1 MQVQV
6 IEKTADLA
14 AICDTLRKAE
24 FVTVDTEFMRSNTYW
39 PKLCLIQVADD
50 NGAWAIDPLAQGL
63 SLQPFIDLLADDKVL
78 KVLHAARQDMEIFLH
93 DFGALPHP
101 VFDTQV
107 AAMVAGFGDSVG
119 YETLVNHFT
128 RARVDKSSRFTDWS
142 RRPLTGKQV
151 QYALGDVIHLRDIY
165 TGIMKILSRNGRQHW
180 LSEEMDT
187 LTDPA
192 TYRTEPQDAWL
203 RLKPKSSNRRFMA
216 MVRAVA
222 EWREHRAQKID
233 VPRNRVIR
241 DDVVLEIAAHP
252 PTTLDELKGVRGL
265 ADNLARGP
273 IGETL
278 MKALDDAR
286 ALPEDQLPQAEQR
299 RQLPRGIGPIV
310 DLMRVLLKLRCEEEN
325 VAQKLVASMS
335 DLEELA
341 ADDEADVPARH
352 GWRYDVFG
360 KDALALKHGK
370 LALSIKR
377 GNVAVTEL

>member
-1 MQVQV
+1 MKV

-14 AICDTLRKAE
+14 EICASLRDSE

-39 PKLCLIQVADD
+39 PKLCLIQVAGDD
-50 NGAWAIDPLAQGL
+50 GAWAIDPLAEGL
-63 SLQPFIDLLADDKVL
+63 SLEPFVELMANDKIL

-128 RARVDKSSRFTDWS
+128 KARVDKSSRFADWA
-142 RRPLTGKQV
+142 RRPLTTKQV

-165 TGIMKILSRNGRQHW
+165 KGMAKILAKNGRESW
-180 LSEEMDT
+180 LSEEMDV
-187 LTDPA
+187 LIDPA
-192 TYRTEPQDAWL
+192 TYVVQPGDAWL

-216 MVRAVA
+216 CVRAVA
-222 EWREHRAQKID
+222 EWREYRAQKID

-252 PTTLDELKGVRGL
+252 PTTMEELKSVRGL
-265 ADNLARGP
+265 AENMARGP
-273 IGETL
+273 IGESL
-278 MKALDDAR
+278 LKALDDAR
-286 ALPEDQLPQAEQR
+286 ALPEDMLPQAEQR

-325 VAQKLVASMS
+325 VAQKLVANMS

-341 ADDEADVPARH
+341 ADDNADVPARH
-352 GWRYDVFG
+352 GWRFDVFG
-360 KDALALKHGK
+360 KDAIALKHGK

-377 GNVAVTEL
+377 GNVVLTEL

>member
-1 MQVQV
+1 MNV
-6 IEKTADLA
+6 IENTADLA
-14 AICDTLRKAE
+14 EICVSLRDSE

-39 PKLCLIQVADD
+39 PKLCLIQIAGE
-50 NGAWAIDPLAQGL
+50 NGAWAIDPLAPDL
-63 SLQPFIDLLADDKVL
+63 SLDPFIELMAKPEVL

-93 DFGALPHP
+93 DFGALPAP
-101 VFDTQV
+101 IFDTQV

-128 RARVDKSSRFTDWS
+128 KARIDKSSRFADWS

-151 QYALGDVIHLRDIY
+151 HYALGDVIHLRDIY
-165 TGIMKILSRNGRQHW
+165 KGMARILAKNGRESW
-180 LSEEMDT
+180 LTEEMAV
-187 LTDPA
+187 LMDPA
-192 TYRTEPQDAWL
+192 TYVVQPEDAWL

-216 MVRAVA
+216 FVRAVA
-222 EWREHRAQKID
+222 EWREYRAQKID

-252 PTTLDELKGVRGL
+252 PASMDELKGVRGL

-273 IGETL
+273 VGESL
-278 MKALDDAR
+278 MKALEDAR
-286 ALPEDQLPQAEQR
+286 ALPDDALPQAEQR

-325 VAQKLVASMS
+325 VAQKLVASIS
-335 DLEELA
+335 DLEALA
-341 ADDEADVPARH
+341 ADDNADVPAQH
-352 GWRYDVFG
+352 GWRHDVFG
-360 KDALALKHGK
+360 RDALALKHGK

>member
-1 MQVQV
+1 MKV

-14 AICDTLRKAE
+14 EICASLRDSE

-39 PKLCLIQVADD
+39 PKLCLIQVAGDD
-50 NGAWAIDPLAQGL
+50 GAWAIDPLAEGL
-63 SLQPFIDLLADDKVL
+63 SLEPFIELMANDNVL

-93 DFGALPHP
+93 DFHALPHP
-101 VFDTQV
+101 VFDTQI

-128 RARVDKSSRFTDWS
+128 KARVDKSSRFADWA

-165 TGIMKILSRNGRQHW
+165 KGMTKILAKNGRESW
-180 LSEEMDT
+180 LREEMDV
-187 LTDPA
+187 LIDPA
-192 TYRTEPQDAWL
+192 TYVVQPEDAWL

-252 PTTLDELKGVRGL
+252 PSTMEELKAVRGM
-265 ADNLARGP
+265 ADNLTRGP
-273 IGETL
+273 TGESL
-278 MKALDDAR
+278 LKALDDAR
-286 ALPEDQLPQAEQR
+286 ALTEDMLPLAEQR

-325 VAQKLVASMS
+325 VAQKLVANIS

-341 ADDEADVPARH
+341 ADDNADVPARH

-360 KDALALKHGK
+360 KDALALKQGK

-377 GNVAVTEL
+377 GNVVLTEL

>member
-1 MQVQV
+1 MNV
-6 IEKTADLA
+6 IENTADLA
-14 AICDTLRKAE
+14 EICVSLRDSE

-39 PKLCLIQVADD
+39 PKLCLIQIAGE
-50 NGAWAIDPLAQGL
+50 NGAWAIDPLAPAL
-63 SLQPFIDLLADDKVL
+63 SLDPFIELMANRQVL

-93 DFGALPHP
+93 DFGALPAP
-101 VFDTQV
+101 IFDTQV

-128 RARVDKSSRFTDWS
+128 KARIDKSSRFTDWS

-151 QYALGDVIHLRDIY
+151 HYALGDVIHLRDIY
-165 TGIMKILSRNGRQHW
+165 EGMAKILAKNGRESW
-180 LSEEMDT
+180 LTEEMAV
-187 LTDPA
+187 LMDPA
-192 TYRTEPQDAWL
+192 TYVVQPQDAWL

-216 MVRAVA
+216 FVRAVA
-222 EWREHRAQKID
+222 EWREYRAQKID

-252 PTTLDELKGVRGL
+252 PASMDELRGVRGL

-273 IGETL
+273 VGESL
-278 MKALDDAR
+278 MKALEEARTLPDDV
-286 ALPEDQLPQAEQR
+286 LPQAEQR

-325 VAQKLVASMS
+325 VAQKLVASIS
-335 DLEELA
+335 DLEALA
-341 ADDEADVPARH
+341 ADDNADVPAQH
-352 GWRYDVFG
+352 GWRHDVFG
-360 KDALALKHGK
+360 RDALALKHGK

>member
-1 MQVQV
+1 MKV

-14 AICDTLRKAE
+14 AVCASLRDSE

-39 PKLCLIQVADD
+39 PKLCLIQIGGPDD
-50 NGAWAIDPLAQGL
+50 AWAIDPLAEGL
-63 SLQPFIDLLADDKVL
+63 SMEPFIELMANEKVL

-93 DFGALPHP
+93 DFGALPVP
-101 VFDTQV
+101 IFDTQV

-128 RARVDKSSRFTDWS
+128 KARVDKSSRFADWA
-142 RRPLTGKQV
+142 RRPLTSKQV

-165 TGIMKILSRNGRQHW
+165 KGLAKVLAKNGRESW
-180 LSEEMDT
+180 LTEEMNV
-187 LTDPA
+187 LMDPA
-192 TYRTEPQDAWL
+192 TYVVQPEDAWL

-216 MVRAVA
+216 CVQAVA

-233 VPRNRVIR
+233 VPRNRVVR

-252 PTTLDELKGVRGL
+252 PTNMDELRAVRGL
-265 ADNLARGP
+265 ADNLARGQ
-273 IGETL
+273 IGESL
-278 MKALDDAR
+278 LKALDDAR

-325 VAQKLVASMS
+325 VAQKLVANMS

-341 ADDEADVPARH
+341 ADDNADVPAQH
-352 GWRYDVFG
+352 GWRFDVFG

-377 GNVAVTEL
+377 GNVVLTELG

>member
-1 MQVQV
+1 MKV

-14 AICDTLRKAE
+14 EICASLRDSE

-39 PKLCLIQVADD
+39 PKLCLIQVAGDD
-50 NGAWAIDPLAQGL
+50 GAWAIDPLAEGL
-63 SLQPFIDLLADDKVL
+63 SLEPFVELMANDKIL

-128 RARVDKSSRFTDWS
+128 KARVDKSSRFADWA
-142 RRPLTGKQV
+142 RRPLTTKQV

-165 TGIMKILSRNGRQHW
+165 KGMAKILAKNGRESW
-180 LSEEMDT
+180 LSQEMDV
-187 LTDPA
+187 LIDPA
-192 TYRTEPQDAWL
+192 TYVVQPGDAWL

-216 MVRAVA
+216 CVRAVA
-222 EWREHRAQKID
+222 EWREYRAQKID

-252 PTTLDELKGVRGL
+252 PTTMEELKSVRGL
-265 ADNLARGP
+265 AENMARGP
-273 IGETL
+273 IGESL
-278 MKALDDAR
+278 LKALDDAR
-286 ALPEDQLPQAEQR
+286 ALPEDMLPQAEQR

-325 VAQKLVASMS
+325 VAQKLVANMS

-341 ADDEADVPARH
+341 ADDNADVPARH
-352 GWRYDVFG
+352 GWRFDVFG
-360 KDALALKHGK
+360 KDAIALKHGK

-377 GNVAVTEL
+377 GNVVLTEL

>member
-1 MQVQV
+1 MKV

-14 AICDTLRKAE
+14 EVCDSLRDSE

-39 PKLCLIQVADD
+39 PKLCLIQVAGEHD
-50 NGAWAIDPLAQGL
+50 AWAIDPLAEGL
-63 SLQPFIDLLADDKVL
+63 SLEPFTELMANEKVL

-142 RRPLTGKQV
+142 RRPLTAKQV

-165 TGIMKILSRNGRQHW
+165 TGIAKILAKNGRSSW
-180 LSEEMDT
+180 LSEEMDL

-192 TYRTEPQDAWL
+192 TYRVEPQDAWL

-216 MVRAVA
+216 FVRAVA
-222 EWREHRAQKID
+222 EWREIRAQKID

-252 PTTLDELKGVRGL
+252 PATMDELRAVRGL

-273 IGETL
+273 VGEGL

-286 ALPEDQLPQAEQR
+286 ALPESQLPEAEQR

-325 VAQKLVASMS
+325 VAQKLVANIS

-341 ADDEADVPARH
+341 ADDNADVPARH

>member
-1 MQVQV
+1 MKV

-14 AICDTLRKAE
+14 AVCESLRDAA

-39 PKLCLIQVADD
+39 PKLCLIQIAGPDD
-50 NGAWAIDPLAQGL
+50 AWAIDPLAEGL
-63 SLQPFIDLLADDKVL
+63 SMEPFVELMANDKVL

-93 DFGALPHP
+93 DFNALPTP

-128 RARVDKSSRFTDWS
+128 KARVDKSSRFTDWS
-142 RRPLTGKQV
+142 RRPLTSKQV
-151 QYALGDVIHLRDIY
+151 QYALGDVTHLRDIY
-165 TGIMKILSRNGRQHW
+165 TGLAKILAKNGRESW
-180 LSEEMDT
+180 LTEEMDV
-187 LTDPA
+187 LIDPA
-192 TYRTEPQDAWL
+192 TYRVEPEDAWL

-216 MVRAVA
+216 YVQAVA
-222 EWREHRAQKID
+222 AWREVRAQKID

-252 PTTLDELKGVRGL
+252 PATMDELRAVRGL
-265 ADNLARGP
+265 ADNLARGQA
-273 IGETL
+273 GESL
-278 MKALDDAR
+278 MKALEDAR
-286 ALPEDQLPQAEQR
+286 TLPEDALPAAEQR

-325 VAQKLVASMS
+325 VAQKLVANMS

-341 ADDEADVPARH
+341 ADDKADVPAAQ

-377 GNVAVTEL
+377 GNVVLTEL

>member
-1 MQVQV
+1 MKV

-14 AICDTLRKAE
+14 EICASLRDSE

-39 PKLCLIQVADD
+39 PKLCLIQIAGDD
-50 NGAWAIDPLAQGL
+50 GAWAIDPLADGL
-63 SLQPFIDLLADDKVL
+63 SLDPFIELMANDKIL

-128 RARVDKSSRFTDWS
+128 KARVDKSSRFADWS
-142 RRPLTGKQV
+142 RRPLTTKQV

-165 TGIMKILSRNGRQHW
+165 RGMAKILAKNGRESW
-180 LSEEMDT
+180 LSEEMDV
-187 LTDPA
+187 LVDPA
-192 TYRTEPQDAWL
+192 TYVVQPEDAWL

-216 MVRAVA
+216 CVRAVA

-252 PTTLDELKGVRGL
+252 PSTMEELKSVRGL
-265 ADNLARGP
+265 AENLARGP
-273 IGETL
+273 IGESL
-278 MKALDDAR
+278 LKALDDAR
-286 ALPEDQLPQAEQR
+286 ALPEDMLPQAEQR

-325 VAQKLVASMS
+325 VAQKLVANMS

-341 ADDEADVPARH
+341 ADDNADVPARH

-360 KDALALKHGK
+360 KDAIALKNGK
-370 LALSIKR
+370 LALSIRR
-377 GNVAVTEL
+377 GNVVVTEL

>member
-1 MQVQV
+1 MKV

-14 AICDTLRKAE
+14 EICGSLRDSE

-39 PKLCLIQVADD
+39 PKLCLIQVAGDD
-50 NGAWAIDPLAQGL
+50 GAWAIDPLAEGL
-63 SLQPFIDLLADDKVL
+63 SLEPFVELMANDKIL

-128 RARVDKSSRFTDWS
+128 KARVDKSSRFADWA
-142 RRPLTGKQV
+142 RRPLTTKQV

-165 TGIMKILSRNGRQHW
+165 KGMAKILAKNGRESW
-180 LSEEMDT
+180 LSEEMDV
-187 LTDPA
+187 LIDPA
-192 TYRTEPQDAWL
+192 TYVVQPGDAWL

-216 MVRAVA
+216 CVRAVA
-222 EWREHRAQKID
+222 EWREYRAQKID

-252 PTTLDELKGVRGL
+252 PTTMEELKSVRGL
-265 ADNLARGP
+265 AENMARGP
-273 IGETL
+273 IGESL
-278 MKALDDAR
+278 LKALDDAR
-286 ALPEDQLPQAEQR
+286 ALPEDMLPQAEQR

-325 VAQKLVASMS
+325 VAQKLVANMS

-341 ADDEADVPARH
+341 ADDNADVPARH
-352 GWRYDVFG
+352 GWRFDVFG
-360 KDALALKHGK
+360 KDAIALKHGK

-377 GNVAVTEL
+377 GNVVLTEL

>member
-6 IEKTADLA
+6 IEKTDELA
-14 AICDTLRKAE
+14 AVCESLRDSE

-39 PKLCLIQVADD
+39 PKLCLIQIAGE
-50 NGAWAIDPLAQGL
+50 NGAWAIDPLAPGL
-63 SLQPFIDLLADDKVL
+63 SMAPFVELMANEKVL

-142 RRPLTGKQV
+142 RRPLTAKQV

-165 TGIMKILSRNGRQHW
+165 KGMMKILAKNGRQHW
-180 LSEEMDT
+180 LNEEMEV

-252 PTTLDELKGVRGL
+252 PTNMDELKGVRGL

-310 DLMRVLLKLRCEEEN
+310 DLMRVLLKLRCEDEN

-341 ADDEADVPARH
+341 ADDNADVPARH